1 MEPTPS
7 HPLQPILD
15 QIPYQSG
22 RSFVHQIESD
32 QWKDLGVRKQ
42 DQLLIE
48 FRPLR
53 EGDLALILHHGQAI
67 LTRYRH
73 LPQATFTPP
82 APLEPIPKDDAVL
95 QGVVTCLV
103 RTM

>member
-1 MEPTPS
+1 MDSTHS
-7 HPLQPILD
+7 HPLLPILD
-15 QIPYQSG
+15 QIPYQPG
-22 RSFVHQIESD
+22 RTFLHQVESD
-32 QWKDLGVRKQ
+32 QWKELGVRKQ
-42 DQLLIE
+42 DRLLIE
-48 FRPLR
+48 FRPLK

-67 LTRYRH
+67 LTRYHH

-82 APLEPIPKDDAVL
+82 SPLQPIRKDDAVL